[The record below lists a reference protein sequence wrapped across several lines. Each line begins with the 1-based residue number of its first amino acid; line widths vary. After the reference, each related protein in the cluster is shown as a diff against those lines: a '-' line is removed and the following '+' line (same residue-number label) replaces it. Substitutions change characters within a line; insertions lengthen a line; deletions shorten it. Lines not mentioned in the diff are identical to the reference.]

1 MKLLK
6 GYVMQP
12 THPEASIANRYIAD
26 ESMCFCAS
34 FLKHCNDEGSFIG
47 RNEYNDS
54 DVILEGRPLH
64 RGVTVTLNDKDLASA
79 HRYVLFN
86 LAITEQYLE

>member
-1 MKLLK
+1 M
-6 GYVMQP
+6 
-12 THPEASIANRYIAD
+12 R
-26 ESMCFCAS
+26 FCAS
-34 FLKHCNDEGSFIG
+34 FLKHSNDEGSFIG